1 MTVRRPAFLSYKYLI
16 IYADTA
22 IDRAIKGMS
31 ACAPSAP
38 LHRRTHAST
47 GTDTSS
53 GRFLMSNKFTG
64 KRHAVNRHSTTR
76 TTGHTPPE
84 TGTAYVVHLKNTILQ
99 RINHIPYA
107 LHDRNVA
114 RKSMFR
120 HAIKPISHRRKGF
133 LAVRKSPFRI
143 TERRLLRS
151 DMYNTLTLKRLSHHL
166 QNRRIRRQKPFR
178 LQMARSHE
186 GWCNDFLPYLKCHLP
201 TPRGRQKACRPHS
214 ITAAMSPRHG
224 GSRSP
229 QRSVTDPSPVTA
241 RCHNVNN

>member
-1 MTVRRPAFLSYKYLI
+1 MTVRCPTFLSNKYLI
-16 IYADTA
+16 IYTDTA

-64 KRHAVNRHSTTR
+64 KRHAVNRHSTER

-120 HAIKPISHRRKGF
+120 RTIKPISHRRKGF

-151 DMYNTLTLKRLSHHL
+151 DMYNTLTLKSLSNL
-166 QNRRIRRQKPFR
+166 SKISVYGGKS
-178 LQMARSHE
+178 LSVCKWRS
-186 GWCNDFLPYLKCHLP
+186 LM
-201 TPRGRQKACRPHS
+201 KAGVMIFYH
-214 ITAAMSPRHG
+214 I
-224 GSRSP
+224 
-229 QRSVTDPSPVTA
+229 
-241 RCHNVNN
+241 

>member
-1 MTVRRPAFLSYKYLI
+1 
-16 IYADTA
+16 
-22 IDRAIKGMS
+22 MS
-31 ACAPSAP
+31 APAASAP

-84 TGTAYVVHLKNTILQ
+84 AGTAYVVHRKNTILQ

-114 RKSMFR
+114 RKSTFR
-120 HAIKPISHRRKGF
+120 HAIKPVSHRRKGF

-143 TERRLLRS
+143 TARRLRRS
-151 DMYNTLTLKRLSHHL
+151 NMYNTLTIKSLSNLSKTGVSGGKSLSVCKWRGLGKAGVMFFYHSGNAVSPHRAAVKR
-166 QNRRIRRQKPFR
+166 R
-178 LQMARSHE
+178 AV
-186 GWCNDFLPYLKCHLP
+186 P
-201 TPRGRQKACRPHS
+201 TPSRQPC
-214 ITAAMSPRHG
+214 
-224 GSRSP
+224 
-229 QRSVTDPSPVTA
+229 VPVTA
-241 RCHNVNN
+241 APVLSNAPPPSLPPSARYVTM

>member
-64 KRHAVNRHSTTR
+64 KRHAVNRHSTER

-151 DMYNTLTLKRLSHHL
+151 DMYNTLTLKSLSNL
-166 QNRRIRRQKPFR
+166 SKISIRRQKPFR

-186 GWCNDFLPYLKCHLP
+186 GWCNDFLPHLKCRLT
-201 TPRGRQKACRPHS
+201 TPHGRQKAFRPRS
-214 ITAAMSPRHG
+214 ITAAMRPRHG
-224 GSRSP
+224 GFRSP

>member
-1 MTVRRPAFLSYKYLI
+1 MTVRCPAFLSYKYLI

-22 IDRAIKGMS
+22 IDRALKGMS

-38 LHRRTHAST
+38 LHRREPVST

-64 KRHAVNRHSTTR
+64 KRHAVNRHSTER

-151 DMYNTLTLKRLSHHL
+151 DMYNTLTLKSLSNLSKISVYGGKSLSVCKWRSLMKAGVMIFYHL
-166 QNRRIRRQKPFR
+166 GN
-178 LQMARSHE
+178 AVS
-186 GWCNDFLPYLKCHLP
+186 
-201 TPRGRQKACRPHS
+201 PHR
-214 ITAAMSPRHG
+214 AAGKR
-224 GSRSP
+224 
-229 QRSVTDPSPVTA
+229 RSVHAPSRQPCVPVTA
-241 RCHNVNN
+241 VSVLRNAPSPTLPPSRQDVTM

>member
-22 IDRAIKGMS
+22 IDRSIKGMS

-64 KRHAVNRHSTTR
+64 KRHAVNRHSTER

-151 DMYNTLTLKRLSHHL
+151 DMYNTLTLKSLSNL
-166 QNRRIRRQKPFR
+166 SKISVYGGKS
-178 LQMARSHE
+178 LSVCK
-186 GWCNDFLPYLKCHLP
+186 W
-201 TPRGRQKACRPHS
+201 RGLMKAGVMIFYH
-214 ITAAMSPRHG
+214 I
-224 GSRSP
+224 
-229 QRSVTDPSPVTA
+229 
-241 RCHNVNN
+241 

>member
-1 MTVRRPAFLSYKYLI
+1 MTVRCPAFLSYKYLI
-16 IYADTA
+16 IYADTG
-22 IDRAIKGMS
+22 INRTLKGIS
-31 ACAPSAP
+31 APAASAP
-38 LHRRTHAST
+38 LHRRDPVST

-64 KRHAVNRHSTTR
+64 KRHAVNRHSTER

-84 TGTAYVVHLKNTILQ
+84 TGTAYVVHPKNTILQ
-99 RINHIPYA
+99 RINYIPYA

-120 HAIKPISHRRKGF
+120 RAIKPISHHRKGF

-166 QNRRIRRQKPFR
+166 KTGVYGGKS
-178 LQMARSHE
+178 LSVCK
-186 GWCNDFLPYLKCHLP
+186 W
-201 TPRGRQKACRPHS
+201 RGLMKAGVMIFYH
-214 ITAAMSPRHG
+214 I
-224 GSRSP
+224 
-229 QRSVTDPSPVTA
+229 
-241 RCHNVNN
+241 

>member
-1 MTVRRPAFLSYKYLI
+1 MTVRCPAFLSYKYLI
-16 IYADTA
+16 IYADTG
-22 IDRAIKGMS
+22 IDRTLKGIS
-31 ACAPSAP
+31 ALAASAP
-38 LHRRTHAST
+38 LHRRDPVST

-64 KRHAVNRHSTTR
+64 KRHAVNQHSTER

-84 TGTAYVVHLKNTILQ
+84 TGTAYVVHLKNTFLQ

-151 DMYNTLTLKRLSHHL
+151 DIYNTLTFKRLSNTSKTGVYGGKSL
-166 QNRRIRRQKPFR
+166 SVCKW
-178 LQMARSHE
+178 RS
-186 GWCNDFLPYLKCHLP
+186 LM
-201 TPRGRQKACRPHS
+201 KAGVMIFYH
-214 ITAAMSPRHG
+214 I
-224 GSRSP
+224 
-229 QRSVTDPSPVTA
+229 
-241 RCHNVNN
+241 

>member
-64 KRHAVNRHSTTR
+64 KRHAVNRHSTER

-107 LHDRNVA
+107 LHNRNVA
-114 RKSMFR
+114 RKSTFR
-120 HAIKPISHRRKGF
+120 RVIKPISHRRKGF

-143 TERRLLRS
+143 TERRLLQS
-151 DMYNTLTLKRLSHHL
+151 DMYNTLTLKSLSNL
-166 QNRRIRRQKPFR
+166 SKTGVSGGRNLSVCKW
-178 LQMARSHE
+178 RS
-186 GWCNDFLPYLKCHLP
+186 LM
-201 TPRGRQKACRPHS
+201 KAGVMIFYH
-214 ITAAMSPRHG
+214 I
-224 GSRSP
+224 
-229 QRSVTDPSPVTA
+229 
-241 RCHNVNN
+241 